1 MDDHVRQ
8 FRNRYPLSGKLP
20 AEIAAR
26 SHSWFTSYR
35 TYPVFSPPWF
45 WRRTA
50 LFSAGALLIATV
62 QSALIWRLVDRQ
74 TGLTMTAFN
83 IGVWQLLV
91 IAGPA
96 LATLVRTRELAQKHE
111 RIGVVLAIAIGIALS
126 FGCQHAGNRLSREL
140 VLPNAVK
147 SGMVNQPTPQQ
158 QEVNS
163 ALIVSMVAWQAVVF
177 FVLSGGAALRT
188 YFKEPE
194 LWRVAQG
201 ERELEALRQQK
212 SEVDLKLTVLQ
223 AQVEPHFLFNT
234 LASVH
239 SLIRNDPARA
249 EATLEALV
257 DHLRAT
263 LPKLRAGVGSPHS
276 TLDMQL
282 EVCRSYLD
290 VMLVRM
296 GSRLRYELHVPKV
309 LREHPFPPFMLISL
323 VENAVKHG
331 IEPSAAGGCIQ
342 IHAAVARGDS
352 EPTSLEVSVQDD
364 GVGLRPG
371 LSDGVGLVNLRAQLA
386 AQFGALGRF
395 SIGARPG
402 GGVNA
407 TICLPY
413 VET

>member
-8 FRNRYPLSGKLP
+8 FRDRYPLSGKLP

-35 TYPVFSPPWF
+35 AYPVFSAPWF

-50 LFSAGALLIATV
+50 VFSLGALLIAAV
-62 QSALIWRLVDRQ
+62 QSALVWRLVDRQ
-74 TGLTMTAFN
+74 TGLTLTAFN
-83 IGVWQLLV
+83 IVVWQLLV
-91 IAGPA
+91 IVGPA
-96 LATLVRTRELAQKHE
+96 LATLVRTREMARKHE
-111 RIGVVLAIAIGIALS
+111 RIGVVLGVAIGIAVS
-126 FGCQHAGNRLSREL
+126 FGCQHAGNRLSQEM
-140 VLPNAVK
+140 VLPSAVK
-147 SGMVNQPTPQQ
+147 AGTVNQPTPQQ
-158 QEVNS
+158 QKVDP
-163 ALIVSMVAWQAVVF
+163 ALIVSMITWQAVVF
-177 FVLSGGAALRT
+177 FMLSGGAALRS
-188 YFKEPE
+188 YFKEPA
-194 LWRVAQG
+194 LWRIAQG

-212 SEVDLKLTVLQ
+212 SEVDLKLAVLQ

-239 SLIRNDPARA
+239 SLIRNDPTRA
-249 EATLEALV
+249 EATIEALV

-276 TLDMQL
+276 TLDTQL
-282 EVCRSYLD
+282 EVCRSYLE

-296 GSRLRYELHVPKV
+296 GNRLRYEIHVPQA
-309 LREHPFPPFMLISL
+309 LREHPFPPYMLISL

-342 IHAAVARGDS
+342 IHAAIDRNTPD
-352 EPTSLEVSVQDD
+352 PSLDVTVQDD

-371 LSDGVGLVNLRAQLA
+371 LSDGVGLVNLRSQLA
-386 AQFGALGRF
+386 AQFRARGRF
-395 SIGARPG
+395 SITGRSG

-407 TICLPY
+407 TISLPY